1 MIFARTQAAA
11 ATEKLSRWDLVAAIA
26 DDAVDA
32 GLPISSGQ
40 SAVAA
45 KAALDAVGLEMTPG
59 TVHNLTVLAKFD
71 HESTDRQRQEW
82 RRYGTSIVEKVA
94 NAGWSQEAAFDLLAA
109 PRRRTV
115 TEVRHALTESRQNVL
130 PDPPDINEVGHKLLH
145 GIGNWFMDADKF
157 VERAEA
163 EGGLDAY
170 SASVVE
176 LYHILT
182 EKRLDAELRQLTDE
196 ERIK

>member
-1 MIFARTQAAA
+1 MMFARTQAAA
-11 ATEKLSRWDLVAAIA
+11 ATEKLSRWDLIAAIA
-26 DDAVDA
+26 EDAVDA
-32 GLPISSGQ
+32 GLPISSTA

-45 KAALDAVGLEMTPG
+45 KEALDGVGLEMTPG
-59 TVHNLTVLAKFD
+59 SVLNLTVLAKFD

-82 RRYGTSIVEKVA
+82 RRYGTSVVQQVA
-94 NAGWSQEAAFDLLAA
+94 KAGWSQEAAFDLLAQPIRLTKA
-109 PRRRTV
+109 NV
-115 TEVRHALTESRQNVL
+115 EHAVKVAR
-130 PDPPDINEVGHKLLH
+130 DPGIPETPDINEVGHELLH
-145 GIGNWFMDADKF
+145 GIGNWFMDAAKF

>member
-1 MIFARTQAAA
+1 MIFARTKAAA
-11 ATEKLSRWDLVAAIA
+11 NVDKLSRWDLVAAIA
-26 DDAVDA
+26 EDAIDA
-32 GLPISSGQ
+32 GLPITSGA
-40 SAVAA
+40 SVVAA
-45 KAALDAVGLEMTPG
+45 KDALDAVGLEMSPDS
-59 TVHNLTVLAKFD
+59 VRDLSCVAKFD
-71 HESTDRQRQEW
+71 HESTERQRQEW
-82 RRYGTSIVEKVA
+82 RRYGTSIVQEVA
-94 NAGWSQEAAFDLLAA
+94 KAGWSQEAAYDLLAA
-109 PRRRTV
+109 PERLTKAQ
-115 TEVRHALTESRQNVL
+115 VRQAVKGSNGAGTIE
-130 PDPPDINEVGHKLLH
+130 PPDINEVGHKLLH
-145 GIGNWFMDADKF
+145 AIGNWFMDAAKF

>member
-1 MIFARTQAAA
+1 MMFARTQAAA

-26 DDAVDA
+26 EDAVDA

-145 GIGNWFMDADKF
+145 GIGNWFMDAAKF

>member
-145 GIGNWFMDADKF
+145 GIGNWFMDEAKF

-176 LYHILT
+176 LYHLLP

>member
-26 DDAVDA
+26 EDAVDA
-32 GLPISSGQ
+32 GLPISSTA
-40 SAVAA
+40 SAMSA
-45 KAALDAVGLEMTPG
+45 KDALDAVGLEMTPG
-59 TVHNLTVLAKFD
+59 SVRNLAVLAKFD
-71 HESTDRQRQEW
+71 HESTPRQREEW
-82 RRYGTSIVEKVA
+82 RRYGTSIVLEVA
-94 NAGWSQEAAFDLLAA
+94 AAGWSQEAAFDLLSGTT
-109 PRRRTV
+109 RRKV
-115 TEVRHALTESRQNVL
+115 AEVRHEIKAASHNVVAE
-130 PDPPDINEVGHKLLH
+130 PDINEVGHKLLH
-145 GIGNWFMDADKF
+145 GIGNWFMDAAKF

>member
-1 MIFARTQAAA
+1 MIFARTKAAA
-11 ATEKLSRWDLVAAIA
+11 NVDKLSRWDLVAAIA

-145 GIGNWFMDADKF
+145 GIGNWFMDAAQFAD
-157 VERAEA
+157 RAEV